1 MTAVA
6 QTNVP
11 NLGGYRAKQRVAI
24 AAEGANAAAPVQI
37 IKAAKPASVL
47 ALLGMP
53 AAHHN
58 MLVQTSCVISLEMHG
73 LMSATTRQICT
84 VSV

>member
-1 MTAVA
+1 MYESVRQFLLQSTSAKATAVS

-11 NLGGYRAKQRVAI
+11 NVGGYRAKQRVAI

-53 AAHHN
+53 PIHHN
-58 MLVQTSCVISLEMHG
+58 MLVQPPS
-73 LMSATTRQICT
+73 
-84 VSV
+84 